1 MQDIGRLIS
10 RRAATH
16 LQISHGNTAAHAA
29 EHGDKV
35 LGRICAA
42 IAGDE
47 ARHEKAYIKIVDALF
62 DRCGVANIVS
72 VPRQHSAVV
81 RELHGPK
88 LSWVIAEAMR
98 MQVVV
103 VVDVMHDVEAGLQSL
118 CEDVH
123 QQT

>member
-1 MQDIGRLIS
+1 MDRTYWCWSFTYKQRVNGCAFTLEL
-10 RRAATH
+10 H

-62 DRCGVANIVS
+62 ERCGTIVS
-72 VPRQHSAVV
+72 IS
-81 RELHGPK
+81 
-88 LSWVIAEAMR
+88 LS
-98 MQVVV
+98 
-103 VVDVMHDVEAGLQSL
+103 G
-118 CEDVH
+118 
-123 QQT
+123 

>member
-1 MQDIGRLIS
+1 MKPL
-10 RRAATH
+10 

-62 DRCGVANIVS
+62 ERCGMLVS
-72 VPRQHSAVV
+72 VILLGLHLCNGV
-81 RELHGPK
+81 RAAAHLLK
-88 LSWVIAEAMR
+88 LGRLRVI
-98 MQVVV
+98 
-103 VVDVMHDVEAGLQSL
+103 L
-118 CEDVH
+118 CK
-123 QQT
+123 